1 MDIGEIIG
9 LIGNTGFPIV
19 LCVYVIW
26 LKQKDLERHE
36 SQIQAM
42 REAHDAREQQFAE
55 TMRDTATALT
65 ELSTLMKNG
74 GIICQGSN
82 R

>member
-1 MDIGEIIG
+1 MDIGEIVN
-9 LIGNTGFPIV
+9 LIGNSGFPIV

-36 SQIQAM
+36 AQIEKM
-42 REAHDAREQQFAE
+42 RESHDAREAEFSAVMQQ
-55 TMRDTATALT
+55 TATAIT

-74 GIICQGSN
+74 GVVCQGS

>member
-1 MDIGEIIG
+1 MDIGEIVN
-9 LIGNTGFPIV
+9 LIGNSGFPIV

-36 SQIQAM
+36 AQIQAM
-42 REAHDAREQQFAE
+42 REAHDAREAEFSAVMQQ
-55 TMRDTATALT
+55 TATAIT

-74 GIICQGSN
+74 GVICQSS